1 MSRRAPDCR
10 AARSTSASRKAHFPS
25 RLSWAG
31 ALWVG
36 CRPKSRNGS
45 SGKLKRAAGPWPEGG
60 MRDALAVDA
69 TDARAM
75 RTEIAE
81 DIREPLD
88 QPIKGAEIKGAE
100 TDLDITGRRING
112 HREGIAAATVLDEPT
127 VLPIEPAEAGKG
139 GEGGDFQI
147 TNAEFIAA
155 VF

>member
-45 SGKLKRAAGPWPEGG
+45 SGKLKRAAGPWLDGG
-60 MRDALAVDA
+60 MRDTLAVDA
-69 TDARAM
+69 ADARTM
-75 RTEIAE
+75 RTETAE

-88 QPIKGAEIKGAE
+88 QLIKGAE
-100 TDLDITGRRING
+100 TDLDITGCPING
-112 HREGIAAATVLDEPT
+112 DREGISAATALDQPT
-127 VLPIEPAEAGKG
+127 ALPIEPAEAGKG
-139 GEGGDFQI
+139 G
-147 TNAEFIAA
+147 
-155 VF
+155 

>member
-60 MRDALAVDA
+60 MRDAVAVDA
-69 TDARAM
+69 ADARAM
-75 RTEIAE
+75 RPETAE

-88 QPIKGAEIKGAE
+88 QLIKGAE

-112 HREGIAAATVLDEPT
+112 HREGIAAATALDEST
-127 VLPIEPAEAGKG
+127 VLPIEP
-139 GEGGDFQI
+139 
-147 TNAEFIAA
+147 
-155 VF
+155 